1 MLTMRNP
8 RDRLGTNT
16 YPWQEMYTPAYN
28 FRMERSVAKPRTGTT
43 IRSPK
48 VVERR
53 ARIRADLLEQGG
65 RLFAAR
71 GVDQVSVEEILAEV
85 GISRRT
91 FYGFFANKYEMVAS
105 ILNPA
110 LDDGAGLLDELAQQ
124 EAAAALPGIV
134 HCYLSIWREHPNAL
148 PVIASLDAGILPYI
162 EAGHRRFGAALKA
175 ALTKAEAAGLLR
187 NKDAGRSFRV
197 LSRTAVPLLKVY
209 ADHPEFEALYSDSM
223 LALLGKPDEHEGA
236 G

>member
-1 MLTMRNP
+1 M
-8 RDRLGTNT
+8 D
-16 YPWQEMYTPAYN
+16 
-28 FRMERSVAKPRTGTT
+28 RSVARPRTGGA

-53 ARIRADLLEQGG
+53 ARIRAELLKEGG

-71 GVDQVSVEEILAEV
+71 GVVEEILAEV

-110 LDDGAGLLDELAQQ
+110 LDYGAELLEAVAQGDSRKL
-124 EAAAALPGIV
+124 LPGIV
-134 HCYLSIWREHPNAL
+134 DCYLSIWEQHPNAL

-162 EAGHRRFGAALKA
+162 DAQHRAFGAALKA
-175 ALTKAEAAGLLR
+175 VLRKAEQAGLLR
-187 NKDAGRSFRV
+187 NSDADRTFRV
-197 LSRTAVPLLKVY
+197 ISRTAVPLLKVY
-209 ADHPEFEALYSDSM
+209 VDHPQRTTLYRDSM
-223 LALLGKPDEHEGA
+223 LALLGKGA
-236 G
+236 V